1 MEENIIEQEELKEKP
16 LIFWVLVLAGILA
29 AVVGI
34 FAMLEFV
41 VPRNVE
47 QSSGGWSALS
57 AQSGAPSPYS
67 MRLVGE
73 KDRKSDDVSAWMTA
87 CGDTIAQDLD
97 ADAQDTVFWLYRQDS
112 DEYLL
117 YLPEQDRALSARD
130 ITAGDEK
137 DEDGAKRLVI
147 RLRTPED
154 GEQVDPKAQLLAFRT
169 ESAGWNGIRLTI
181 VLDGREQDVRVL
193 TSSGGK
199 LFTTEQSY
207 IGRN

>member
-16 LIFWVLVLAGILA
+16 LAFWILVLAGILA
-29 AVVGI
+29 AVIGI

-41 VPRNVE
+41 VPQNVE
-47 QSSGGWSALS
+47 RSSGSWSALS
-57 AQSGAPSPYS
+57 TQSGSLSPYS

-73 KDRKSDDVSAWMTA
+73 KDRKSDDVSAWLTA
-87 CGDTIAQDLD
+87 CGDTIAQDLGGE
-97 ADAQDTVFWLYRQDS
+97 AEDTVFWLYRQDS

-117 YLPEQDRALSARD
+117 YLPEQDRALTSRD
-130 ITAGDEK
+130 VTAGEEK

-147 RLRTPED
+147 RVRTPEE
-154 GEQVDPKAQLLAFRT
+154 GEEVDPKAQLLCFRT
-169 ESAGWNGIRLTI
+169 ESVSWNGIRLTI
-181 VLDGREQDVRVL
+181 VLDGREQEVRVL